1 MKNKWE
7 AEFSSTTF
15 RTIEVEA
22 ESESEA
28 ELLAEEA
35 LQDDQYRH
43 RGLDISREWWKNCE
57 FIGLRKL
64 DE

>member
-28 ELLAEEA
+28 EYLAEKA
-35 LQDDQYRH
+35 LQDDEH
-43 RGLDISREWWKNCE
+43 ISREWWKNSE
-57 FIGLRKL
+57 FIGLRTL
-64 DE
+64 DEQK

>member
-22 ESESEA
+22 ESKDEA

-35 LQDDQYRH
+35 LQDDQY
-43 RGLDISREWWKNCE
+43 ISREWWKNSR
-57 FIGLRKL
+57 FMGIRKL